1 MLAFPIL
8 FQAINSI
15 LMILQVSLV
24 SICLSTLVTLV
35 PRSVDISQ
43 MLLECPIVMKH
54 FGAMV
59 TLDLFSSQKIVHDI
73 SVLIGWLGLQLA
85 RPQAL
90 PIEPQPFFF
99 YPSIISSKKR
109 RTLPLI
115 IKLVFCSHSAHF
127 SSYCKVM
134 PTIGKLCSRAFI

>member
-1 MLAFPIL
+1 
-8 FQAINSI
+8 
-15 LMILQVSLV
+15 MILQVSLV

-54 FGAMV
+54 FGAVV

-90 PIEPQPFFF
+90 PIEPQPFF
-99 YPSIISSKKR
+99 SCQI
-109 RTLPLI
+109 
-115 IKLVFCSHSAHF
+115 A
-127 SSYCKVM
+127 
-134 PTIGKLCSRAFI
+134 